1 MGRTVLTAD
10 PEGQRRIE
18 FLDVL
23 RGVALFGILLVN
35 VFSFGADSIAWA
47 NPADRLMWHFKHVL
61 FESKFWVL
69 YSLLFGMGFYLQ
81 TQSKHYRVLHSL
93 RRLSVLMVF
102 GCLHALLYEGDI
114 LMLYAELGL
123 LLLLLYR
130 LPCRALLL
138 LAVLLV
144 LSFPVGHLLGGDR
157 DDDWP
162 FEDAVEAR
170 AWLMDERAESP
181 IVNGSLSEVMAYH
194 SPHIPERF
202 WADWQYPDSG
212 FLVLACFLVGV
223 VVMRSGWTSFSQL
236 GATRAGGFA
245 AGLWLVGLGLM
256 AIERYW
262 AWQVGYSPFDKTEA
276 SPGSLFL
283 ADLTYVGATA
293 ALAAAW
299 FFSAQWWVTSKRL
312 PMIRAYVA
320 SAGRMSL
327 TAYLS
332 QTLIFTTVFYG
343 YGLGVAYSWGPTQVV
358 LLSVVIYSS
367 QLILCHWWQARYRRG
382 PAEWLWRSLTLWRW
396 EPLRSG
402 Q

>member
-1 MGRTVLTAD
+1 MTAD
-10 PEGQRRIE
+10 PEDQQRIE

-23 RGVALFGILLVN
+23 RGMALFGILLVN
-35 VFSFGADSIAWA
+35 VFSFGADSIAWDS
-47 NPADRLMWHFKHVL
+47 PSDRLMWHFKNVF

-81 TQSKHYRVLHSL
+81 TQSKRYHVLHSL

-130 LPCRALLL
+130 LPSRALLL

-144 LSFPVGHLLGGDR
+144 LSFPVGHLFGGDR

-162 FEDAVEAR
+162 FEDAAEAR
-170 AWLMDERAESP
+170 AWLMDERTESP
-181 IVNGSLSEVMAYH
+181 LVNGSLSEVLAYH
-194 SPHIPERF
+194 SSHIPERF

-223 VVMRSGWTSFSQL
+223 VVMRSGWASFSQL
-236 GATRAGGFA
+236 SATRAGGL
-245 AGLWLVGLGLM
+245 AGSLWLVGLGLM
-256 AIERYW
+256 ALERYW
-262 AWQVGYSPFDKTEA
+262 AHQIGYSPFDRTEA
-276 SPGSLFL
+276 LPGNVFL
-283 ADLTYVGATA
+283 ADLTYLAATA

-299 FFSAQWWVTSKRL
+299 FFSAKWWVTSRRL
-312 PMIRAYVA
+312 SVVRAYVA

-327 TAYLS
+327 SAYLS

-358 LLSVVIYSS
+358 LLSVVIYAG
-367 QLILCHWWQARYRRG
+367 QLLLCHWWQARYRRG

>member
-1 MGRTVLTAD
+1 
-10 PEGQRRIE
+10 
-18 FLDVL
+18 
-23 RGVALFGILLVN
+23 
-35 VFSFGADSIAWA
+35 
-47 NPADRLMWHFKHVL
+47 
-61 FESKFWVL
+61 
-69 YSLLFGMGFYLQ
+69 MGFYLQ

-93 RRLSVLMVF
+93 TRLSVLMVF

-130 LPCRALLL
+130 LPSRALLL

-144 LSFPVGHLLGGDR
+144 LSFPVGHLFGGDR
-157 DDDWP
+157 DDDLP
-162 FEDAVEAR
+162 FENAAEAR

-181 IVNGSLSEVMAYH
+181 LVNGSLSEVLAYH
-194 SPHIPERF
+194 SSHIPERF

-223 VVMRSGWTSFSQL
+223 VVMRSGWASLSQL
-236 GATRAGGFA
+236 SATRAGGFA

-256 AIERYW
+256 ALERYW
-262 AWQVGYSPFDKTEA
+262 AWQVGYSPFDRTEA

-293 ALAAAW
+293 ALAAGW
-299 FFSAQWWVTSKRL
+299 FFSAKWWVTSRRL
-312 PMIRAYVA
+312 SVVRAYVA

-327 TAYLS
+327 SAYLS

-343 YGLGVAYSWGPTQVV
+343 YGLDVAYFWGPTQVV
-358 LLSVVIYSS
+358 LLSVVIYAG
-367 QLILCHWWQARYRRG
+367 QLLLCHWWQARYRRG